1 MSYKSRIYQQWDGS
15 TEGAVYTL
23 PFPFISEKH
32 IKVSLNGNPF
42 EQFTFQSENS
52 IRLTASDGV
61 GGELC
66 IYRETPTAPLV
77 KWADGT
83 ILQAANLNIVLT
95 QTQYILE
102 ESQDKTIAEI
112 VKTDKSVALTALEQI
127 KAEYEKSI
135 KEIQGLKERVSSE
148 LHTLEQEITDKI
160 NPATDQMRRL
170 NAVVQSYIP
179 QLVEYNK
186 TFSSMTNAIAELFP
200 KIEKAKT
207 DTEASLKTLND
218 WHDQTFA
225 ALEQLAATEQQ
236 TIQAYGTQAKGV
248 VDTAKTSALT
258 DIGTTLTEALKK
270 ISEAGGGGSG
280 VEIEKSE
287 IYIPPGV
294 FVTFPAE
301 TPLRVQPSTNTFYEY
316 PKEITSTYDL
326 IIPLPL
332 QAPIIELP
340 PLKALYV
347 KNADNTKVQVAK
359 TVSDSYNFTHS
370 ADIYTDVKSNGIGLG
385 IQVNITFYNQGQ
397 NTIGNF
403 IPDRE
408 KNNQQLMF
416 LCRISAYVQLRFLC
430 IKFKKKQAPSPN
442 PQPNLQP

>member
-15 TEGAVYTL
+15 KEGAVYTL

-32 IKVSLNGNPF
+32 IKVSLNGNSF
-42 EQFTFQSENS
+42 EHFTFQSENS

-66 IYRETPTAPLV
+66 IYRETPTTPLV

-148 LHTLEQEITDKI
+148 LHTWEQEITDKI

-186 TFSSMTNAIAELFP
+186 TFSSMTKAIAELFP

-225 ALEQLAATEQQ
+225 ALEQLAAAEQQ
-236 TIQAYGTQAKGV
+236 TIQAYGTQAKGA
-248 VDTAKTSALT
+248 VDAAKTSALT

-270 ISEAGGGGSG
+270 ISEAGGGGG
-280 VEIEKSE
+280 GGGEVEIES
-287 IYIPPGV
+287 ITYVTLNTINL
-294 FVTFPAE
+294 TFP
-301 TPLRVQPSTNTFYEY
+301 
-316 PKEITSTYDL
+316 KGTSLATGVTAQVEGYSPIKKKYDL
-326 IIPLPL
+326 IIPITPFDLVCV
-332 QAPIIELP
+332 P
-340 PLKALYV
+340 PSAKALQV
-347 KNADNTKVQVAK
+347 KKNDQVTNIATNTNDMISYTITPRINMAWKTDGWVDIFFDFKVFTYANGVMIDVIKSVTKEDTQLQFACGVSASVA
-359 TVSDSYNFTHS
+359 
-370 ADIYTDVKSNGIGLG
+370 
-385 IQVNITFYNQGQ
+385 
-397 NTIGNF
+397 
-403 IPDRE
+403 P
-408 KNNQQLMF
+408 QL
-416 LCRISAYVQLRFLC
+416 LC
-430 IKFKKKQAPSPN
+430 IKFKKKKTTTGE
-442 PQPNLQP
+442 

>member
-1 MSYKSRIYQQWDGS
+1 MSYKSRTYQQWDGNK
-15 TEGAVYTL
+15 EGAVYTL
-23 PFPFISEKH
+23 PFPFISENH
-32 IKVSLNGNPF
+32 IKVSLNGNSF
-42 EQFTFQSENS
+42 EHFTFQSENS

-66 IYRETPTAPLV
+66 IYRETPTTPLV
-77 KWADGT
+77 RWADGT

-170 NAVVQSYIP
+170 NVVVQSYIP

-186 TFSSMTNAIAELFP
+186 TFSSMTKSIVELFP

-270 ISEAGGGGSG
+270 ISEAGGGGGGGSG
-280 VEIEKSE
+280 VEIES
-287 IYIPPGV
+287 ITY
-294 FVTFPAE
+294 A
-301 TPLRVQPSTNTFYEY
+301 PLRSVTIDFPKGKPLATEAEADVEGYSTIKKN
-316 PKEITSTYDL
+316 YDL
-326 IIPLPL
+326 IIPMTHFNQVCVPPSAVAL
-332 QAPIIELP
+332 QVKKNDQVTNIATNTRD
-340 PLKALYV
+340 ALSYTITPV
-347 KNADNTKVQVAK
+347 INTLWLEDGRVRIRLGFRV
-359 TVSDSYNFTHS
+359 FT
-370 ADIYTDVKSNGIGLG
+370 YSNGTMVDV
-385 IQVNITFYNQGQ
+385 VNSVTKED
-397 NTIGNF
+397 T
-403 IPDRE
+403 
-408 KNNQQLMF
+408 QLQF
-416 LCRISAYVQLRFLC
+416 ACGVSASVTPQLLC